1 LRRNP
6 PKRRFSQD
14 AFDKAFKEILA
25 RTGDHQAECTMNG
38 ASITKRLDSLT
49 GSKSPV
55 GEFAARPLLRKR
67 KKFRWKKSSYKSKV
81 LKLKKKTDPLEGAPQ
96 ARGIVLE
103 KVGIESKQPNSAIR
117 KAVRIQLSRNGKQIT
132 AFIPGDGGLK
142 YIDEHD
148 TVVVEGIGGAMGGAK
163 GDLPGVRWRVTQVN
177 GVSLDSLIYGRKE
190 KPIR

>member
-1 LRRNP
+1 
-6 PKRRFSQD
+6 
-14 AFDKAFKEILA
+14 
-25 RTGDHQAECTMNG
+25 MNG
-38 ASITKRLDSLT
+38 TLTIKRKIILP
-49 GSKSPV
+49 GSKSPL

-67 KKFRWKKSSYKSKV
+67 KKYRWKKPTYKRRTLN
-81 LKLKKKTDPLEGAPQ
+81 LKRKTDPLEGAPQ

-117 KAVRIQLSRNGKQIT
+117 KAVRIQLSKNGKQIT

-148 TVVVEGIGGAMGGAK
+148 SVIVEGIGGAQGGPI
-163 GDLPGVRWRVTQVN
+163 GDLPGVSWKVIKVN
-177 GVSLDSLIYGRKE
+177 GVGLESLIYGRKE